1 VREREN
7 ENEVKTR
14 NESDGTRQVSLG
26 ENRRSDNDLQYFR
39 LCYNAGWLGSRVVSV
54 LDSGAEGFESRSR
67 DAVG

>member
-1 VREREN
+1 MRERQN

-14 NESDGTRQVSLG
+14 NESDGTRRVSLG
-26 ENRRSDNDLQYFR
+26 ENRRSVNDLQYFG